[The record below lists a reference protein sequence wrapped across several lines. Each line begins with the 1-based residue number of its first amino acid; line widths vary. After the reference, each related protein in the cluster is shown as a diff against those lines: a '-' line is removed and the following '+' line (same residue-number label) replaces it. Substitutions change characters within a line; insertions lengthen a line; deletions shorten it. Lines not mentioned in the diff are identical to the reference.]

1 MGTTP
6 CNALA
11 QPGRLNKSG
20 IQETNDMRAFKK
32 KASALAMGV
41 GLALT
46 GLGAFGQTAYPCPL
60 VKIISPYPPG
70 GTTDILSRLLAPGLA
85 KELGTTVIVENK
97 GGASSNIGTEFVA
110 NAASDGCTILLGN
123 NTGIVINRNLYKL
136 RIDPVKNLAAVGEV
150 ASVPLVLYVN
160 TSVPATSVNQLL
172 ELIKNNPGKYSY
184 ASGGSGSPQHLM
196 GELLKLEKQLDIAH
210 IPYRGQGPALADVLS
225 GQVPLAF
232 ETTTAIA
239 AQLNSGRI
247 RALATT
253 GAVRS
258 KGMPD
263 VPTMKELGYP
273 SFVIENWYGVF
284 VPSKTP
290 SHLIKRL
297 NQAVNKVL
305 KSADVAAS
313 LSKLGSSDVT
323 GTAEQFTQFIAK
335 ELPYW
340 ESLVKRSGATVD

>member
-1 MGTTP
+1 M
-6 CNALA
+6 
-11 QPGRLNKSG
+11 KSL
-20 IQETNDMRAFKK
+20 KK
-32 KASALAMGV
+32 TASALAIGL

-46 GLGAFGQTAYPCPL
+46 ALGAFGQTAYPCAV
-60 VKIISPYPPG
+60 VKIVSPYPPG

-110 NAASDGCTILLGN
+110 NAANDGCTILLGN

-136 RIDPVKNLAAVGEV
+136 RIDPMKDLAPVAEV

-160 TSVPATSVNQLL
+160 ASVPATSVNQLM
-172 ELIKNNPGKYSY
+172 ELIKNNPRKYSY

-196 GELLKLEKQLDIAH
+196 GELLKLEKQLDITH
-210 IPYRGQGPALADVLS
+210 IPYRGQGPALADVIA
-225 GQVPLAF
+225 GQVQLAF

-239 AQLNSGRI
+239 TQMNSGRI

-258 KGMPD
+258 KMLPD

-273 SFVIENWYGVF
+273 SFVIENWYGIF
-284 VPSKTP
+284 VPAKTP
-290 SHLIKRL
+290 ASLITRL
-297 NQAVNKVL
+297 NQDVNKVL
-305 KSADVAAS
+305 RSAQVADS
-313 LSKLGSSDVT
+313 LSKMGSSGVA
-323 GTAEQFTQFIAK
+323 GTAEQFTQFIVK

>member
-1 MGTTP
+1 M
-6 CNALA
+6 
-11 QPGRLNKSG
+11 KSL
-20 IQETNDMRAFKK
+20 KK
-32 KASALAMGV
+32 AASALAIGL

-46 GLGAFGQTAYPCPL
+46 ALGAFGQTAYPCAV
-60 VKIISPYPPG
+60 VKIVSPYPPG

-110 NAASDGCTILLGN
+110 NAANDGCTMLLGN

-136 RIDPVKNLAAVGEV
+136 RIDPIKDLAPVAEV

-160 TSVPATSVNQLL
+160 ASVPATSVNQLM
-172 ELIKNNPGKYSY
+172 ELIKNNPRKYSY

-196 GELLKLEKQLDIAH
+196 GELLKLEKQLDITH
-210 IPYRGQGPALADVLS
+210 IPYRGQGPALADVIA
-225 GQVPLAF
+225 GQVQLAF

-239 AQLNSGRI
+239 SQLNSGRI

-258 KGMPD
+258 KSLPD

-273 SFVIENWYGVF
+273 GFVIENWYGIF
-284 VPSKTP
+284 VPAKTP
-290 SHLIKRL
+290 ASLITRL
-297 NQAVNKVL
+297 NQDVNKVL
-305 KSADVAAS
+305 RSAQVADS
-313 LSKLGSSDVT
+313 LSKMGSSGVA
-323 GTAEQFTQFIAK
+323 GTAEQFTQFIVK